1 MTDEYM
7 DELASRIDNMMQRY
21 ELYRNPNDAMI
32 LDCMVRDYEAKKRIM
47 MQNEKLKEIQS
58 PFSPRQG

>member
-7 DELASRIDNMMQRY
+7 QELERRIDNMMQRY

-32 LDCMVRDYEAKKRIM
+32 LDCMVRDYEAKQRLIL
-47 MQNEKLKEIQS
+47 QNEAQIQS
-58 PFSPRQG
+58 TFPPWKG

>member
-7 DELASRIDNMMQRY
+7 QELERRIDSMMQRY

-32 LDCMVRDYEAKKRIM
+32 IDCMVRDYEAKKRIM
-47 MQNEKLKEIQS
+47 MQNEKI
-58 PFSPRQG
+58 

>member
-7 DELASRIDNMMQRY
+7 QELERRKMMQRY
-21 ELYRNPNDAMI
+21 EKHGNPSDAMI

-47 MQNEKLKEIQS
+47 MQNEKIQS
-58 PFSPRQG
+58 KIPFGQG